1 MEKGE
6 SMMILGGLPRSG
18 ITLLASLLNK
28 DANIYVTTSSPF
40 VEILYRTY
48 SLWSDPIHQGELDT
62 DNMRNAKIPFLQ
74 GMTKEYYKQLTTK
87 TFVIDKR
94 RQWQNVAN
102 IEMYRAVYGEL
113 PKIICP
119 IRSVPEII
127 TSYKTLYAK
136 NNREWNYEELKDNK
150 FEASYFDLVEGYK
163 KYPDCFLLVEYDD
176 LVDDT
181 VKTLERVYQFM
192 DLTMPQQELGN
203 IESAE
208 NEGTYHVLEG
218 LHTLRSTISRDNV
231 RPKDVLTATELS
243 RFSNM
248 KFWETGHVFQ

>member
-1 MEKGE
+1 
-6 SMMILGGLPRSG
+6 MMILGGLPRSG

-28 DANIYVTTSSPF
+28 DANIYVTTTSPF
-40 VEILYRTY
+40 VEVLYRNY
-48 SLWSDPIHQGELDT
+48 SLWNDPDYQPDFDT
-62 DNMRNAKIPFLQ
+62 DNMRHAKIPFLQ

-87 TFVIDKR
+87 RFVIDKR

-136 NNREWNYEELKDNK
+136 NKREWNYEELKDNK
-150 FEASYFDLVEGYK
+150 FETSYFDLADGYK
-163 KYPDCFLLVEYDD
+163 KYPDCFLFVEYDD

-181 VKTLERVYQFM
+181 LNTLGRVYKFM
-192 DLTMPQQELGN
+192 NLTMPQQELGD
-203 IESAE
+203 IESSE
-208 NEGTYHVLEG
+208 NEGFHSFHG

-231 RPKDVLTATELS
+231 QPKDVLTATELS